1 MAETVCD
8 SHGQP
13 GPASPWVIRF
23 APLIAAGGEV
33 LDYASGRGRH
43 ARWLAQQGW
52 RVEAVDS
59 DAVALAELEGVAGVR
74 RRAADL
80 EHGVWPFLGH
90 RFEGVVVTNYLFR
103 PRFELLLDLVTPGG
117 IGTVLETMM
126 IWQLLQVQ
134 HLENTPLILVG
145 KMWPDLVEWA
155 KASMLSTDPP
165 LASPED
171 MAIPVCVA
179 GGDEAIARIREHH
192 RAWLR
197 AQRKRA
203 RTR

>member
-117 IGTVLETMM
+117 ILIYEAFMVGNERFGKPSNPAFLLAPNELLRRVHDGWTVVAFEQGLVSEPRPAA
-126 IWQLLQVQ
+126 VQ
-134 HLENTPLILVG
+134 RICAV
-145 KMWPDLVEWA
+145 
-155 KASMLSTDPP
+155 KAAARVSVLPP
-165 LASPED
+165 AAE
-171 MAIPVCVA
+171 
-179 GGDEAIARIREHH
+179 G
-192 RAWLR
+192 
-197 AQRKRA
+197 
-203 RTR
+203 

>member
-59 DAVALAELEGVAGVR
+59 DAVALAELHGVAGVR
-74 RRAADL
+74 TRPADL

-90 RFEGVVVTNYLFR
+90 RFDGVVVTNYLFR
-103 PRFELLLDLVTPGG
+103 PRFELLLDLVVPGG
-117 IGTVLETMM
+117 ILIYETFMVGNERFGKPSNPAFLLAPNELLRRVHDGWTVVAFEQGLVSEPRPAA
-126 IWQLLQVQ
+126 VQ
-134 HLENTPLILVG
+134 RICAV
-145 KMWPDLVEWA
+145 
-155 KASMLSTDPP
+155 KAAARVSVLPP
-165 LASPED
+165 
-171 MAIPVCVA
+171 A
-179 GGDEAIARIREHH
+179 GES
-192 RAWLR
+192 
-197 AQRKRA
+197 
-203 RTR
+203 